1 MVDAPHWIVEIWNY
15 KEYRSC
21 SACSK
26 CVDYMYGYQYCPWC
40 GTKLDGREEVIQHEW
55 EGTGLDVH

>member
-1 MVDAPHWIVEIWNY
+1 MNNEAHWIVEIWNY

-21 SACSK
+21 SVCSK

-40 GTKLDGREEVIQHEW
+40 GTKLDGCEEVIQHEW
-55 EGTGLDVH
+55 EGTGLDVR

>member
-21 SACSK
+21 SACNK
-26 CVDYMYGYQYCPWC
+26 CVYYMYGYQYCPWC

-55 EGTGLDVH
+55 